1 MISKS
6 LVPQSIAV
14 SQLPR
19 LFNFAQGLRIPLLQ
33 VSTAMLRRAAIAVS
47 LYGQLLLFVVQ
58 LPVFTNRG
66 PVVKELKQ
74 RGAQGI

>member
-6 LVPQSIAV
+6 LATQSIAV
-14 SQLPR
+14 SQPRR

-47 LYGQLLLFVVQ
+47 LYGLLLLFVVQ